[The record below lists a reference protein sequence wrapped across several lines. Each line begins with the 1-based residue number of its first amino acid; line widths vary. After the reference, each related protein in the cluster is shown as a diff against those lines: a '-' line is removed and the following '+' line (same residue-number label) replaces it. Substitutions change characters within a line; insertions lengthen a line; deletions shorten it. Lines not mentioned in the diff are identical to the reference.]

1 MNILIRPE
9 TSADHD
15 AIRHVNRLAFGQ
27 GDEARL
33 VDAVRDGGVRDGDKV
48 VAHVGPPPQ
57 RGGATCQPFTPPK
70 AAKQTFLCRSNRR
83 RISSTVDFISSSNC
97 SL

>member
-33 VDAVRDGGVRDGDKV
+33 VDALRDGGV
-48 VAHVGPPPQ
+48 
-57 RGGATCQPFTPPK
+57 
-70 AAKQTFLCRSNRR
+70 
-83 RISSTVDFISSSNC
+83 
-97 SL
+97 